1 MPPGPACDVPGLPQ
15 VHSRRHPLG
24 GGRRP
29 LSCPPAGIPTGGFL
43 LGCPHARV
51 QQGRVWFLLSPR
63 GWFHICFQP
72 GMVLVSSGV
81 NSALRRAVCSP
92 AASQGF
98 LFSSS
103 WGFRAC
109 RFVSLPRPHVEPGPH
124 RPEGFL
130 ARRGWWRN
138 DFPSFALN
146 LMPLIPR
153 GCVAGS
159 SQSARPR
166 SRGQGVF
173 AFNGS
178 AKGKRSRASEIAAG
192 RSRSAG
198 LGHSQQPKGITG
210 AGARG

>member
-43 LGCPHARV
+43 LGCPHAGV
-51 QQGRVWFLLSPR
+51 QQGRVWFLLSCH

-81 NSALRRAVCSP
+81 NL
-92 AASQGF
+92 ASQGF

-103 WGFRAC
+103 CGFHAC
-109 RFVSLPRPHVEPGPH
+109 TFVSLPGPHVEPGPPH

-130 ARRGWWRN
+130 ARRGWRRN

-146 LMPLIPR
+146 PTPLIPR

-166 SRGQGVF
+166 SHGQGVF

-198 LGHSQQPKGITG
+198 PGHSEQPKGITG